1 MTATNKLKS
10 YLNGDRLHVRYTFL
24 SDDITEGEAP
34 FGMPY
39 RDRKG
44 YFDEN
49 GYCEEAK
56 ANLVLSDFGGGIRIE
71 LTTQSEELSEIGLS
85 FPFNFMGKKNGGGW
99 RNQYLLNSP
108 YTSEGNAYKYC
119 YLTNPNGK
127 NLIVFPKGNCDGWK
141 CDYSSEFCPGHFFL
155 ELEFL
160 ANFDKIYKT
169 GSHNRSLEIY
179 LFEVGSFEEGINKVF
194 KTFETCALTYEKSFA
209 KIGEEI
215 ALNVHGACDEV
226 RCGNK
231 RYTPQNGSVK
241 VLAEEYGLIPVVP
254 YCKGKRGMEA
264 IFYVYDDIAACYK
277 RSCDSV
283 SQKDLDF
290 TDKNLCEHQC
300 WQSAML
306 RYMAR
311 YGQRAEYWNK
321 LLPALEIITE
331 KDEKKAIPRRTIF
344 YKEHK
349 GDPPY
354 SIFESGRIQEQL
366 FGVTILLDAYRLTGD
381 KRYFDYLTGA
391 LDCVLEHHFDHGM
404 IYTDFLN
411 GEKEDYTTVCCLMIP
426 FVDAALA
433 LKEENSALAE
443 KYRAA
448 AGEIAGYLYRRE
460 SFHTEAFVSDNTEAE
475 MEDGSIS
482 CTALSLLYYCA
493 KIERKEEYIAR
504 AKEILDL
511 HETWETHTPIAP
523 CFRSSLRWWETF
535 WEGDGTGPSICFGHA
550 WTIWRAEADYW
561 YWYLTKD
568 ERYKIKAYNGFISNF
583 SKAERDGKT
592 YACYMLD
599 YIPGG
604 GFHTS
609 CKESITKIRLGLPER
624 ADSGLSRYVWVR
636 AHETVL
642 NDGCL

>member
-179 LFEVGSFEEGINKVF
+179 LFEVGSFEEGINKVC

-231 RYTPQNGSVK
+231 RYTPQNVSVK

-642 NDGCL
+642 SDGCL

>member
-179 LFEVGSFEEGINKVF
+179 LFEVGSFEEGINKVC

-331 KDEKKAIPRRTIF
+331 KDEKKAISRRTIF

-642 NDGCL
+642 SDGCL

>member
-179 LFEVGSFEEGINKVF
+179 LFEVGSFEEGINKVC

-290 TDKNLCEHQC
+290 TDENLCEHQC

-642 NDGCL
+642 SDGCL

>member
-1 MTATNKLKS
+1 M
-10 YLNGDRLHVRYTFL
+10 
-24 SDDITEGEAP
+24 
-34 FGMPY
+34 
-39 RDRKG
+39 
-44 YFDEN
+44 
-49 GYCEEAK
+49 
-56 ANLVLSDFGGGIRIE
+56 
-71 LTTQSEELSEIGLS
+71 
-85 FPFNFMGKKNGGGW
+85 
-99 RNQYLLNSP
+99 
-108 YTSEGNAYKYC
+108 
-119 YLTNPNGK
+119 
-127 NLIVFPKGNCDGWK
+127 
-141 CDYSSEFCPGHFFL
+141 
-155 ELEFL
+155 
-160 ANFDKIYKT
+160 
-169 GSHNRSLEIY
+169 EIY
-179 LFEVGSFEEGINKVF
+179 LFEVGSFEEGINKVC

-290 TDKNLCEHQC
+290 TDENLCEHQC

-642 NDGCL
+642 SDGCL

>member
-179 LFEVGSFEEGINKVF
+179 LFEVGSFEEGINKVC

-599 YIPGG
+599 YITGG

-642 NDGCL
+642 SDGCL